1 MAYGNFNDSAR
12 RTASCKYYIIKHLI
26 FLKIQNMMD
35 ITEVLLQWFINYLI
49 KKISDNGFEMENM
62 SDRHLT
68 EELHKSVIKNFKKRK
83 VQSPFIDNI

>member
-1 MAYGNFNDSAR
+1 
-12 RTASCKYYIIKHLI
+12 
-26 FLKIQNMMD
+26 MMD

>member
-1 MAYGNFNDSAR
+1 MVYKLFD
-12 RTASCKYYIIKHLI
+12 
-26 FLKIQNMMD
+26 
-35 ITEVLLQWFINYLI
+35 
-49 KKISDNGFEMENM
+49 KKISDNGFEMENV